1 MNENLKLILI
11 AAGVLAAYHFLF
23 RSISPV
29 QASGEP
35 GESIADGLNDAPDYD
50 REDDTHISVTPDRN
64 TSIDAAAAR
73 GHFENGFSKQEM
85 SQERTEFLQ
94 G

>member
-29 QASGEP
+29 KASEGT
-35 GESIADGLNDAPDYD
+35 GESIADGLSDAPDYD
-50 REDDTHISVTPDRN
+50 REDDTMISVRPDGI

-73 GHFENGFSKQEM
+73 GHFENGFSRQEM